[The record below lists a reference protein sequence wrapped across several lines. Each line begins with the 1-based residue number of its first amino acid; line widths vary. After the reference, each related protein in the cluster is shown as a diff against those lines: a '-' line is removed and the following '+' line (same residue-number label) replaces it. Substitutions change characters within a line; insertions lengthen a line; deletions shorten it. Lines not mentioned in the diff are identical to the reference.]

1 MKEVVEKLKKGENL
15 SFEESKALFVD
26 LMEGKYQEASI
37 IEILESFLKKGETKD
52 ELAGGIYVL
61 RDKAIKVKTDQD
73 TIDTCGTGG
82 DGLNSLNIS
91 TASAIV
97 LGSMDIKVAKH
108 GNKAVSSNC
117 GSADVLEALKIT
129 INFTHIEVENS
140 INNLNFAFMFAP
152 NYHSAMKHVGP
163 ARKKMGKKTIFN
175 LIGPLSN
182 PAQVKRQ
189 VVGVY
194 DKKWM
199 KPFAEAL
206 RENNVI
212 HAYIVH
218 SDDGMDEISPFSKTR
233 VVELNNNII
242 TEFTIDPKKLEV
254 KANNKN
260 NLKGKNATYNAQKI
274 IEIYKGITNE
284 FSEAV
289 SLNVAAG
296 LIVSGK
302 EYDFKEAFK
311 NAKRHLKS
319 GDVFTNSRRKKRNS
333 KFD

>member
-1 MKEVVEKLKKGENL
+1 MTDIIENLKKGRSL
-15 SFEESKALFVD
+15 TFEESKSLFSS
-26 LMEGKYQEASI
+26 LMEGEFDENTI
-37 IEILESFLKKGETKD
+37 IEILEALIKKGETKN

-61 RDKAIKVKTDQD
+61 RDKANKVNSDPD

-82 DGLNSLNIS
+82 DGQNSLNIS

-97 LGSMDIKVAKH
+97 LSSMGVKVAKH

-117 GSADVLEALKIT
+117 GSADVLEALKIN
-129 INFTHIEVENS
+129 INLKPHEVEENVKKF
-140 INNLNFAFMFAP
+140 NFAFMFAP

-175 LIGPLSN
+175 LIGPLSS

-189 VVGVY
+189 VIGVF

-206 RENNVI
+206 KENNVI

-218 SDDGMDEISPFSKTR
+218 SEDGMDEISPFAKTNI
-233 VVELNNNII
+233 VELNNGKINR
-242 TEFTIDPKKLEV
+242 FTIDPRDLGINSGD
-254 KANNKN
+254 KA
-260 NLKGKNATYNAQKI
+260 NLKGKNAEYNAEKI
-274 IEIYKGITNE
+274 IEIYKGIENE
-284 FSEAV
+284 FSQSVA
-289 SLNVAAG
+289 LNVAAG

-302 EYDFKEAFK
+302 ENDFKIAFNK
-311 NAKRHLKS
+311 ATKHLASGNVFKHLAKLQS
-319 GDVFTNSRRKKRNS
+319 A
-333 KFD
+333 

>member
-117 GSADVLEALKIT
+117 GSADVLEALKIN
-129 INFTHIEVENS
+129 INLKPIEVENS

-319 GDVFTNSRRKKRNS
+319 GDVFTYLS
-333 KFD
+333 KIQSL